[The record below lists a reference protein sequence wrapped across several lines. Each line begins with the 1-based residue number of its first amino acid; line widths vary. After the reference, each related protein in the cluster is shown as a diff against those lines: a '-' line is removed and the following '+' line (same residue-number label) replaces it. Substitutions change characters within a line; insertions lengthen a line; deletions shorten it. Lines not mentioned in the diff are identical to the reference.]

1 MQGFSVPDYVVVQD
15 ASAPPTQLPYGV
27 RMIGAELEWPETR
40 GEGIKVAV
48 IDTGRANHP
57 DITVAGAV
65 DFSGSGMAD
74 RRGHGTHCAGIIA
87 ANGVIKGVSP
97 GVELYAL
104 KVFADSGGAIPGAI
118 ARALDWCVGAGIDI
132 ISMSLCGPSDDY
144 DIHQAVKRCHA
155 AGIVMVAAAGN
166 YGRDYG
172 VMYPARYPEVIAVAA
187 VNLEELPADFS
198 AYGMELDL
206 AAAGVDVWSTWLG
219 GGYVQLSGTSMA
231 CPHIA
236 GAAAI
241 LQAKAKKRLG
251 RKLTPEEMRVSLD
264 LYAEDLGDPGRDE
277 RYGCGVFSFGRL
289 NTSDSIGL
297 QVEMWVGNKNYL
309 VDGQSKNMDITPLL
323 MSVPGGHRTLVPV
336 RFVAEGLGA
345 EVEWDLDNQKITI
358 VMPRVGA

>member
-1 MQGFSVPDYVVVQD
+1 MVANEIRIPDYIITQD
-15 ASAPPTQLPYGV
+15 AAVPPTQIPYGV
-27 RMIGAELEWPETR
+27 RMIGAPLEWPETR

-48 IDTGRANHP
+48 IDTGQPEHP

-65 DFSGSGMAD
+65 DFSGSGMLD
-74 RRGHGTHCAGIIA
+74 RRGHATHCCGIIA
-87 ANGVIKGVSP
+87 ANGKIMGVAP
-97 GVELYAL
+97 GAELYAL
-104 KVFADSGGAIPGAI
+104 KVFADSGGAVPGAI
-118 ARALDWCVGAGIDI
+118 SRALDWCVGTGIDI

-144 DIHQAVKRCHA
+144 DIQQAVKRCHA

-241 LQAKAKKRLG
+241 LQAKAKRRLG
-251 RKLTPEEMRVSLD
+251 RKLTPEEMRVALD
-264 LYAEDLGDPGRDE
+264 LYAEDLGTPGRDE

-289 NTSDSIGL
+289 SSPDTIQREIKMWIGRNVYMVDGL
-297 QVEMWVGNKNYL
+297 QKEMDVAPFIREGRTF
-309 VDGQSKNMDITPLL
+309 TPA
-323 MSVPGGHRTLVPV
+323 RY
-336 RFVAEGLGA
+336 VAESLGA
-345 EVEWDLDNQKITI
+345 TVDWDEQEQKVTI
-358 VMPRVGA
+358 KGQGAVR